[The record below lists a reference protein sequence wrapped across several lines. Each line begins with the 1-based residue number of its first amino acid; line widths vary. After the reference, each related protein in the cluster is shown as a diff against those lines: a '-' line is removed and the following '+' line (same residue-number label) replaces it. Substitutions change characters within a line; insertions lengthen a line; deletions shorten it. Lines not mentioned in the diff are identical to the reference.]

1 MTELDQTLVVKD
13 TRRVAFYLQEVLFLS
28 WKGWLIFFFKLF
40 FPQEVIFLKAE
51 LIASAGLYCRLMMQI
66 I

>member
-28 WKGWLIFFFKLF
+28 WKG
-40 FPQEVIFLKAE
+40 
-51 LIASAGLYCRLMMQI
+51 
-66 I
+66 